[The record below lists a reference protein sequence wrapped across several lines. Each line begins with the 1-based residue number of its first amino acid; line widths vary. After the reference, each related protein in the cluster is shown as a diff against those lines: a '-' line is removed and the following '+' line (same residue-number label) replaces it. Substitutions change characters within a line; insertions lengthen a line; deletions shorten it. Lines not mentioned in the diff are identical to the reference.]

1 MKYLD
6 TREELIQLI
15 PQNSIGAEVGIFRG
29 EFSRILL
36 ETTKPQL
43 FYMIDPWEGN
53 IMSGDK
59 NGQNIEYIEGD
70 KYYVEHII
78 PEFMFQPQIKI
89 LRNYSDVLALFPDNY
104 LDWIYL
110 DGAHDYEY
118 IRQDLENSLYKVKQG
133 GLIMGHDYT
142 NAMFPGLVYA
152 VDQFC
157 QTHNLE
163 IEYLTKDGCP
173 SYLITKK

>member
-15 PQNSIGAEVGIFRG
+15 PQNSIGAEIGIFKG
-29 EFSRILL
+29 EFSKILL

-59 NGQNIEYIEGD
+59 NGQNIEYIDGETH
-70 KYYVEHII
+70 YVENII
-78 PEFMFQPQIKI
+78 PEFLFLPQVKL
-89 LRNYSDVLALFPDNY
+89 LRNYSDILSLFPDNY
-104 LDWIYL
+104 LDWIYI
-110 DGAHDYEY
+110 DGAHDYDY
-118 IRQDLENSLYKVKQG
+118 VRYDLENSIHKVKPG
-133 GLIMGHDYT
+133 GYIMGHDYT
-142 NAMFPGLVYA
+142 NQMFPGLVYA
-152 VDQFC
+152 VDEFC
-157 QTHNLE
+157 KTHNLE

-173 SYLITKK
+173 SYLIIKK